1 MKRLKRILST
11 LLTVALLLSTVT
23 IPIHAEG
30 VPFTITA
37 ETVSANAGDG
47 NVAVDIVLSG
57 NPGISGYS
65 FCVNY
70 DTENLVLVDATVNNE
85 GYKVVS
91 HPSGYGINLAWAGT
105 QKYSENGCIAT
116 LYFNVPSNAKVGD
129 ASIEILYRSGYDSF
143 YVANEGIE
151 TDIPIATVN
160 GKVSIEAAE
169 ETETLLVSVGNVYAD
184 YNNEFVVPVSVN
196 DKSEFNG
203 FSFCVDYDKTRL
215 RLESTEIV
223 PEGYKVI
230 TTPEGHD
237 LAVAWT
243 SSTAF
248 KNNGEIVKLHFSL
261 VDNAEVG
268 KAYINISFR
277 EGYDSFYKAYN
288 GEEIDIDVALINGYA
303 EIGNHNFGEWVITK
317 PASCTETG
325 KKKRTC
331 LDDGCSKVEEEI
343 IPKTAHNYQD
353 AIVPPT
359 CTLQGYTSH
368 TCSTC
373 GYSYN
378 DTFTSIVQHTA
389 GEWEIDTEPKCEST
403 GLKVK
408 KCSVCGATLES
419 EIIPANGHSFDEW
432 FTETPAQFNVDG
444 VSRRDCQ
451 NCDHFETKRIPKL
464 SESHVCDFTGTEEI
478 IEEAT
483 CTVNGSKKVFCS
495 EKECGNFKTV
505 EIVAEGH
512 KFGDWY
518 TTVEPKFNEDGEQR
532 RDCKNCDH
540 YEINI
545 LPKLSE
551 SHTCTFTGTEEIVDE
566 PTCTESGSK
575 KVYCSHPD
583 CDKFTTVSVDPK
595 GHTNGTW
602 EVSVEA
608 TCTENGIE
616 VIKCT
621 VCHTELQSRSI
632 DSLGHSWDAGVV
644 TKPSD
649 CLNTGEKTFTCTEC
663 DATDVRDLPK
673 TGHTSG
679 EWVTTSEP
687 TCDTIGRKELYCT
700 VCLELIGTDTIQ
712 TTGHE
717 LGKWETVLEPTET
730 VAGRAE
736 RSCANC
742 DYVESKDIEPTGV
755 VPKILASSSVG
766 GLGSRVNVTIS
777 IADNPGIVSAT
788 LTVKY
793 DTNVLTLVEVKDLG
807 NLGTQVHKPQLVS
820 PYTLAW
826 ANDTLSENITFNGG
840 LVTLVFEISNNA
852 EIGDYPIEIS
862 YNYDNYD
869 IYNMNAEKVKFYT
882 VDGNISIVDVIIGD
896 VNSDGLVNNLDR
908 LTITRFLANWEGYTE
923 ETINMVAADVNC
935 DNVVNNLD
943 RMILTRHL
951 ANWEGYEF
959 LPYAN

>member
-1 MKRLKRILST
+1 MMMKKRIY
-11 LLTVALLLSTVT
+11 ALLLSIALLLSAVVT
-23 IPIHAEG
+23 P
-30 VPFTITA
+30 
-37 ETVSANAGDG
+37 VSAAGTNNFMVKVSDATATAGDSQ
-47 NVAVDIVLSG
+47 VAVSILLEN
-57 NPGISGYS
+57 NPGIAGFS

-70 DTENLVLVDATVNNE
+70 DTEKLVLVESEINIE
-85 GYKVVS
+85 GGYKVVAQ
-91 HPSGYGINLAWAGT
+91 PTGYGVNLAWTGPSG
-105 QKYSENGCIAT
+105 YSENGKIVT
-116 LYFNVPSNAKVGD
+116 LYFNIPKD
-129 ASIEILYRSGYDSF
+129 LTASEANIDIVYRAGYDSF
-143 YVANEGIE
+143 YDTNEN
-151 TDIPIATVN
+151 DITVQTVN
-160 GKVSIEAAE
+160 GKVTIAALQ
-169 ETETLLVSVGNVYAD
+169 ETDEPSVNIGG
-184 YNNEFVVPVSVN
+184 VSVN
-196 DKSEFNG
+196 FGATDIVVPITVQNNPGFSG
-203 FSFCVDYDKTRL
+203 FSFCVNYDTSRL
-215 RLESTEIV
+215 VLDSANILLEG
-223 PEGYKVI
+223 GYKVI
-230 TTPEGHD
+230 GHPEGYG
-237 LAVAWT
+237 VNIAWT
-243 SSTAF
+243 STEAYTED
-248 KNNGEIVKLHFSL
+248 GTIAELHFSL
-261 VDNAEVG
+261 KDDPNSG
-268 KAYINISFR
+268 KAYINTVFR
-277 EGYDSFYKAYN
+277 EGYDSFYSFEN
-288 GEEIDIDVALINGYA
+288 GSEQDIAFDSFNGYIDVN
-303 EIGNHNFGEWVITK
+303 NHHFGDWVVTT
-317 PASCTETG
+317 PATCTATGLKTRTCEDCSKTET
-325 KKKRTC
+325 
-331 LDDGCSKVEEEI
+331 VV
-343 IPKTAHNYQD
+343 IPKTAHEY
-353 AIVPPT
+353 AAVVTPPT
-359 CTLQGYTSH
+359 CTAQGYTTH
-368 TCSTC
+368 TCKTCPDYYVDTYVDMVEHNPGSWEQNIAPECEVKGQEVQKCTVCSTTI
-373 GYSYN
+373 N
-378 DTFTSIVQHTA
+378 TREVD
-389 GEWEIDTEPKCEST
+389 ET
-403 GLKVK
+403 GHDFEDWYVAIEAK
-408 KCSVCGATLES
+408 
-419 EIIPANGHSFDEW
+419 
-432 FTETPAQFNVDG
+432 FNEDG
-444 VSRRDCQ
+444 QERRDCK

-464 SESHVCDFTGTEEI
+464 SESHVCDYSGTEEV
-478 IEEAT
+478 IEDAT
-483 CTVNGSKKVFCS
+483 CTVNGSKKVYCI
-495 EKECGNFKTV
+495 ETECGNFKTV

-512 KFGDWY
+512 RFGDWY

-532 RDCKNCDH
+532 RDCENCDH
-540 YEINI
+540 YETNR

-551 SHTCTFTGTEEIVDE
+551 SHTCTFTGAEEIVDE

-608 TCTENGIE
+608 TCTENGTE

-673 TGHTSG
+673 TGHTPG

-869 IYNMNAEKVKFYT
+869 IYNTNAEKVKFYT